1 MIVSPSQSPILV
13 DMRLVITTGIFEPES
28 GGPATYAP
36 VLAGRLVAAGHDVTV
51 ITYSDTPYLDTD
63 AKYPFKLIRVV
74 RGNKLLNRVNFFFT
88 VLTYARACDLIYTL
102 DWFAAGVPVMMAARY
117 LDKPYIVRV
126 GGDYA
131 WEQKYLESGAPP
143 VTLKDFYE
151 TRLYR
156 RAAYRVA
163 FYLIR
168 SVLRG
173 ASHIVFNSDAQ
184 RSLYAHYYDLQ
195 ADVLSTIN
203 NPVPHTDGAPIV
215 RDAPTKE
222 IVYWG
227 RLIVMKNVGSL
238 VRAFAQAA
246 LPAEYTLTIIGD
258 GPQKAPL
265 LSLIK
270 ELHLEGRVHIEPAMP
285 KEEAFKRVR
294 NARAYVLPSW
304 TDISPT
310 QVYEALSM
318 GLPSL
323 VTQENYLPIHDQ
335 LPQMIDPRSIED
347 IADKLKMLTDDTR
360 YAAFSSAFT
369 AIHFDHDWDK
379 VVSEHTALFES
390 FIKPTVPA
398 ETPALPVSASA
409 PAPSLVES
417 PTPVPA
423 NVRTDVRVL
432 QIGADRS
439 KRGILY
445 PDSPA
450 VARQVGYG
458 EHFGSLDIIGFSL
471 SGDKRLPFK
480 ASPKVQIYPTSS
492 VSRLF
497 YGLDTIRIARRLP
510 RPDVISVQDPFETG
524 LLGALMSLMMHV
536 PLHVQVHT
544 DLLAPAYA
552 RHSVLNRARV
562 FVARIVLARAARIR
576 VVSDRIKQSLTGQWG
591 IKVPVTVLP
600 IFADLERLKNI
611 TPDVALSVRFG
622 QFKHRLLV
630 VARLEPEKNVAL
642 AIHAFAQ
649 VAPAEACLIIV
660 GDGSD
665 HGHLVTLAHMLKI
678 ADRVFFESEKDS
690 LPYYGVADLVL
701 VPSLYEGY
709 GLVIVEALAAGKPVI
724 STDVGVARSMGAIIA
739 EPPHF
744 VQALAAWFAVAE
756 DRPRAT
762 GLAAYPYKNFEEYAK
777 AYAQDIAA
785 CLK

>member
-1 MIVSPSQSPILV
+1 
-13 DMRLVITTGIFEPES
+13 MRLVITTGIFEPES

-36 VLAGRLVAAGHDVTV
+36 ALAARLVAAGHDVTV
-51 ITYSDTPYLDTD
+51 ITYSDTPYLDSD

-74 RGNKLLNRVNFFFT
+74 RGNKILNRVNFFFT
-88 VLTYARACDLIYTL
+88 VLTYARACDMIYTL
-102 DWFAAGVPVMMAARY
+102 DWFAAGVPVMLAADH

-131 WEQKYLESGAPP
+131 WEQKYLESGALP

-151 TRLYR
+151 MGLYR
-156 RAAYRVA
+156 RAAYRIA

-173 ASHIVFNSDAQ
+173 ASHIVFNSDTQ
-184 RSLYAHYYDLQ
+184 RALYAHYYDLK
-195 ADVLSTIN
+195 ADTLSTIH
-203 NPVPHTDGAPIV
+203 NPVPHTEGAPIV

-246 LPAEYTLTIIGD
+246 LPTEYTLTIIGD

-285 KEEAFKRVR
+285 KEDAFKRVR

-323 VTQENYLPIHDQ
+323 VTKENYLPIHDQ
-335 LPQMIDPRSIED
+335 LPEMIDPRSIDD
-347 IADKLKMLTDDTR
+347 IVDKLRMLADDTR
-360 YAAFSSAFT
+360 YAAFSAAFT

-379 VVSEHTALFES
+379 VVSEHAALFQSLIE
-390 FIKPTVPA
+390 PA
-398 ETPALPVSASA
+398 ASTEVPALPASASA
-409 PAPSLVES
+409 STPTES
-417 PTPVPA
+417 PTSVPA
-423 NVRTDVRVL
+423 NVRTDLRVL

-458 EHFGSLDIIGFSL
+458 EHFGSLDIVGFSL
-471 SGDKRLPFK
+471 SSDKRLPFK

-492 VSRLF
+492 ASRLF
-497 YGLDTIRIARRLP
+497 YGLDTMRIARRLP

-524 LLGALMSLMMHV
+524 LLGALMSWMMSV

-552 RHSVLNRARV
+552 RHSVINRVRV
-562 FVARIVLARAARIR
+562 LVARLTLARASRIR
-576 VVSDRIKQSLTGQWG
+576 VVSERIKRSLEAQWG
-591 IKVPVTVLP
+591 IKVPITVLP

-649 VAPAEACLIIV
+649 VAPPEACLIIV

-665 HGHLVTLAHMLKI
+665 HGHLVTLAYKLGL
-678 ADRVFFESEKDS
+678 ADRVFFESEKDVP
-690 LPYYGVADLVL
+690 PYYATADLVL

-709 GLVIVEALAAGKPVI
+709 GLVIVEALAAGKSVI
-724 STDVGVARSMGAIIA
+724 STDVGCAREMGATIA

-744 VQALAAWFAVAE
+744 AQALAAWFAVKP
-756 DRPRAT
+756 DVPRAT
-762 GLAAYPYKNFEEYAK
+762 GLASYPYKNFEEYAK

-785 CLK
+785 CTATDR

>member
-1 MIVSPSQSPILV
+1 
-13 DMRLVITTGIFEPES
+13 MRLVITTGIFEPES

-74 RGNKLLNRVNFFFT
+74 RGNKLLNRVHFFFA
-88 VLTYARACDLIYTL
+88 VLTCARECDLIYTL

-117 LDKPYIVRV
+117 LNKPYIVRV

-156 RAAYRVA
+156 RAAYRIA
-163 FYLIR
+163 FYMIR

-369 AIHFDHDWDK
+369 AIHFDHDWGK
-379 VVSEHTALFES
+379 VVGEHTALFES
-390 FIKPTVPA
+390 FIKSTVPA

-458 EHFGSLDIIGFSL
+458 AYFGSLDIIGFSL
-471 SGDKRLPFK
+471 SSDKRLPFR
-480 ASPKVQIYPTSS
+480 ASPKVQIYPTNST
-492 VSRLF
+492 SRIF
-497 YGLDTIRIARRLP
+497 YGLDTIRIAKRLYGP
-510 RPDVISVQDPFETG
+510 ASAQGSGLTKPDVISVQDPFETG
-524 LLGALMSLMMHV
+524 LLGVLMSAMIHV

-552 RHSVLNRARV
+552 RHSLINRVRLFIAG
-562 FVARIVLARAARIR
+562 IVLGRAARIR
-576 VVSDRIKQSLTGQWG
+576 VVSARIKEGLETQWG
-591 IKVPVTVLP
+591 IKAPITVLP
-600 IFADLERLKNI
+600 IFADLERFKNI
-611 TPDVALSVRFG
+611 PPDAELSVRFG

-665 HGHLVTLAHMLKI
+665 HGHLVTLAHMLRI
-678 ADRVFFESEKDS
+678 SDRVFFENEKDS
-690 LPYYGVADLVL
+690 LPYYCLADLVL

-709 GLVIVEALAAGKPVI
+709 GIVIVEALAAGKPVI
-724 STDVGVARSMGAIIA
+724 STDVGVARSMGAIVA
-739 EPPHF
+739 EPKNF
-744 VQALAAWFAVAE
+744 AQALAGWFAVKP
-756 DRPRAT
+756 DVQRAT

-785 CLK
+785 CVK

>member
-1 MIVSPSQSPILV
+1 
-13 DMRLVITTGIFEPES
+13 MRLVITTGIFEPES

-36 VLAGRLVAAGHDVTV
+36 ALAGRLVAAGHDVTV

-63 AKYPFKLIRVV
+63 ARYPFKLIRVV
-74 RGNKLLNRVNFFFT
+74 RSNKLLNRVNFFFT
-88 VLTYARACDLIYTL
+88 VLTYARTCDLIYTL
-102 DWFAAGVPVMMAARY
+102 DWFAAGVPTMLAADH

-156 RAAYRVA
+156 RTAYRIA
-163 FYLIR
+163 FYMIR
-168 SVLRG
+168 SVFRG
-173 ASHIVFNSDAQ
+173 ASHIVFNSDTQ
-184 RSLYAHYYDLQ
+184 RTLYAHYYDLK
-195 ADVLSTIN
+195 ADTLSTIN
-203 NPVPHTDGAPIV
+203 NPVPHIDGAPIV

-227 RLIVMKNVGSL
+227 RLIVMKNVDSL

-246 LPAEYTLTIIGD
+246 LPMEYTLAIIGD

-265 LSLIK
+265 LRLVK
-270 ELHLEGRVHIEPAMP
+270 ELHLEGRVRVEPAMP
-285 KEEAFKRVR
+285 KDEAFKRVR

-304 TDISPT
+304 TDISPN

-323 VTQENYLPIHDQ
+323 VTKENYLPIHDQ
-335 LPQMIDPRSIED
+335 LPEMIDPRSIDD
-347 IADKLKMLTDDTR
+347 IADKLKMLADDTR
-360 YAAFSSAFT
+360 YAAFSSAF
-369 AIHFDHDWDK
+369 AAMHFDHDWDK
-379 VVSEHTALFES
+379 VVSEHVALFES
-390 FIKPTVPA
+390 IVEPPA
-398 ETPALPVSASA
+398 TEAPASSVSTPASA
-409 PAPSLVES
+409 PAES
-417 PTPVPA
+417 PTPVPV
-423 NVRTDVRVL
+423 NVRTDLRVL
-432 QIGADRS
+432 QLGADRS
-439 KRGILY
+439 PRGILY
-445 PDSPA
+445 PESPA

-458 EHFGSLDIIGFSL
+458 EYFGALDIIGFSL

-480 ASPKVQIYPTSS
+480 ASPRVQIYPTNSA
-492 VSRLF
+492 SRIF
-497 YGLDTIRIARRLP
+497 YGIDTIRIARRLP

-536 PLHVQVHT
+536 PLHVQIHT

-552 RHSVLNRARV
+552 RHSLLNRVRV
-562 FVARIVLARAARIR
+562 FVARLTLARASRIR
-576 VVSDRIKQSLTGQWG
+576 VVSSRIKESLEAQWG
-591 IKVPVTVLP
+591 IKVPITVLP

-649 VAPAEACLIIV
+649 AAPADACLIIV
-660 GDGSD
+660 GDGSE
-665 HGHLVTLAHMLKI
+665 HGRLTSLSRKLNI
-678 ADRVFFESEKDS
+678 SDRVFFESEKDS
-690 LPYYGVADLVL
+690 LPYYATVDLVL

-709 GLVIVEALAAGKPVI
+709 GLVIVEALAAGLPVI
-724 STDVGVARSMGAIIA
+724 STDVGCARSMGAIIA
-739 EPPHF
+739 DPPHF
-744 VQALAAWFAVAE
+744 AQALAAWFAVAE

-762 GLAAYPYKNFEEYAK
+762 GLAAYPYKSFEEYAK

-785 CLK
+785 CVE